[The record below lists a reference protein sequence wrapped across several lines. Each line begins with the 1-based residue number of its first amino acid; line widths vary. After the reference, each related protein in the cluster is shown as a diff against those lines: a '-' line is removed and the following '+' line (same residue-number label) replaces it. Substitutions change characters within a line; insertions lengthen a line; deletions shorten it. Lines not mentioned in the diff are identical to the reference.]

1 MWGEEEE
8 RIKAAQISVM
18 SHTVSGSTCPWPV
31 DVGEGTGLG
40 QEANVW
46 VELDCEDLGGV
57 IQ

>member
-1 MWGEEEE
+1 M
-8 RIKAAQISVM
+8 KAAQISVM